1 MIPLLLSTAALAGE
15 GLLSGGL
22 SVSPTALSIVVPSWR
37 LGYSGG
43 RFTAW
48 GSASWTSF
56 TADPDDPD
64 TVSGFLL
71 RPRIGAQLGFGDRGE
86 EAVVPYV
93 AAGASTL
100 LFGLSLDEER
110 PLEEERVEARLPFGL
125 TGGFGLDAGIT
136 EVLSVSTEVGVD
148 WASAG
153 FTDVDDD
160 YTVGG
165 STFLTYAAVH
175 LNLWL

>member
-1 MIPLLLSTAALAGE
+1 MIAWMAMSAWAGD

-22 SVSPTALSIVVPSWR
+22 SVSPTTASLIVPSWR

-48 GSASWTSF
+48 GSATWASF
-56 TADPDDPD
+56 DAATDDPD
-64 TVSGFLL
+64 TVSGFVL
-71 RPRIGAQLGFGDRGE
+71 RPRVGAQLAFADRGPDSV
-86 EAVVPYV
+86 APYV

-100 LFGLSLDEER
+100 LFGLALDDDQVLDDEQ
-110 PLEEERVEARLPFGL
+110 VEGRLPYGL

-136 EVLSVSTEVGVD
+136 EVLSVAAEVGVD
-148 WASAG
+148 WETGRWEERGRFVTTVSAA
-153 FTDVDDD
+153 T
-160 YTVGG
+160 
-165 STFLTYAAVH
+165 TYAGLY